1 MKNYPHR
8 WRIAVISCI
17 MNLLLGVNYAWSI
30 LSGPLAQRLNEV
42 NGFVGTAALTAS
54 SLAIVFSI
62 TNAILPVPM
71 IVAGAVNDKYGP
83 KAIVFVGGFLYGLGI
98 ILTGVVNSV
107 GATIVT
113 YSLMAGVGNGL
124 VYACTVNNTVKF
136 FPDRKGLIGG
146 LTTASY
152 GIGSIIYAPITRLL
166 IARFGVGVTTKFFGI
181 VIMVF
186 ICIGAFFLA
195 KVPVQKQDGQAAK
208 VPAARDCTWKDM
220 LKKPI
225 FYVLLLLLACGS
237 SQGMMIISQASSI
250 ATEMVGTG
258 VAVATLMVSL
268 VAALNTSGRL
278 ICGYASDKIGRINVI
293 AIAVVISL
301 VGTVLL
307 YLSAGGSVLCFALG
321 ACMEGLCFGCFMG
334 VYPGLT
340 ADHFGTR
347 NNTLNYGIMFIG
359 NSIGAVVGPNIISA
373 MYAGSG
379 TYRPAFL
386 LAGLLSIIGLLLVLI
401 CRRMASSEAV

>member
-42 NGFVGTAALTAS
+42 NGLVGTAALTAS

-62 TNAILPVPM
+62 TNAILPAPM
-71 IVAGAVNDKYGP
+71 IVAGAVNDKHGP

-98 ILTGVVNSV
+98 LLTGVVNSI
-107 GATIVT
+107 GGMIVA
-113 YSLMAGVGNGL
+113 YSILSGIGNGL

-166 IARFGVGVTTKFFGI
+166 IAQWGVGVTTKVFGI
-181 VIMVF
+181 VIMAF
-186 ICIGAFFLA
+186 ICVGSFFLA
-195 KVPVQKQDGQAAK
+195 KVPAQPKEEQTGKA
-208 VPAARDCTWKDM
+208 PASRDCTWNDM
-220 LKKPI
+220 LKKPL

-250 ATEMVGTG
+250 ATEMVGSS

-278 ICGYASDKIGRINVI
+278 ICGYASDRLGRINVV
-293 AIAVVISL
+293 AIAVLISL

-307 YLSAGGSVLCFALG
+307 YLSAGGSILCFALG

-347 NNTLNYGIMFIG
+347 NNTLNYGIMFVG
-359 NSIGAVVGPNIISA
+359 NSIGAIVGPNIISRMHA
-373 MYAGSG
+373 SSGSF
-379 TYRPAFL
+379 RPAFL
-386 LAGLLSIIGLLLVLI
+386 VAGLLAVVGLILVLVY
-401 CRRMASSEAV
+401 RRMVRREPA